1 MAKNWDVEARELYA
15 RGEIRTFRAILAV
28 VDKTPFSFAIGTS
41 PKRFKELVANPAQF
55 TFDDAYRIAAFLK
68 GSEKATAADEK
79 IIINLIHDYSAEV
92 RSRPKKSGKK
102 SD

>member
-15 RGEIRTFRAILAV
+15 RGEIKTFRAILAV
-28 VDKTPFSFAIGTS
+28 IDKTPFSFMIGTS
-41 PKRFKELVANPAQF
+41 PKRFKELVVNPAQF

-79 IIINLIHDYSAEV
+79 VIVNLIHDYSAEV
-92 RSRPKKSGKK
+92 RSRSKKGGKK